1 MSCRWDYLGKTKR
14 CRKWGTRVPLRQRR
28 TRNTKNK
35 NKSNRK
41 FGIQDKMTTEARF
54 YQRWPNLNP
63 QSQSF
68 YVCLNTT
75 ANIWKWKRR
84 FLGHVRRTPPNS
96 THLFQC
102 WVSFAG
108 LVHRS
113 VSVGKTFSDLQFSES
128 FHPHP
133 DPPRIL
139 LWTYVIFSAF
149 LSLPAPARSLNP
161 ALKSVD
167 WHVNKH
173 VRDFKR
179 LDLRI

>member
-68 YVCLNTT
+68 YVCFNTT

-113 VSVGKTFSDLQFSES
+113 VSVGKPSQISSLVNLSIHTQIRLGS
-128 FHPHP
+128 FCEPT
-133 DPPRIL
+133 
-139 LWTYVIFSAF
+139 WFSAP
-149 LSLPAPARSLNP
+149 S
-161 ALKSVD
+161 SVCRRR
-167 WHVNKH
+167 HVA
-173 VRDFKR
+173 
-179 LDLRI
+179 